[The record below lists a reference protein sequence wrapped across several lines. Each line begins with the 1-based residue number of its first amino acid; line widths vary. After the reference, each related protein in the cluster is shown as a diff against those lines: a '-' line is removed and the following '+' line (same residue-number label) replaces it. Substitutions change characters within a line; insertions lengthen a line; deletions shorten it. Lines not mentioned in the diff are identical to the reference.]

1 MNVIFFILGSVF
13 IFIFF
18 GGNNMNYVYD
28 LVLNYC
34 DLNHFYEFYEWDSM
48 DELTYIQEIP
58 IFRIH
63 DFQMNDLLNSYFK
76 ISPDFL
82 KKIYKKTVTIQGVI
96 PYSVLF
102 TDSFRTYA
110 FQFDND
116 GSLIKKSSLL
126 IDEEG
131 DVMEE
136 VGHLEL
142 ISLDYEIIK
151 KCSYISFFTRH
162 EKKIQSYLLDEIKSL
177 YENKNYDEID
187 FLYQEYFSE
196 DKSIYEKYYY
206 LMDQIQNHYC
216 QDYSRLYDIIKL
228 TYSNTL
234 S

>member
-1 MNVIFFILGSVF
+1 MNAIFFILGSVF

-34 DLNHFYEFYEWDSM
+34 DLNHFYEFYEWDSI

-82 KKIYKKTVTIQGVI
+82 KKIYKKTVTIQGII

-136 VGHLEL
+136 VGLLEL